1 MLLTSLFYVPWG
13 SGEEFEGTSILL
25 LGILFILR
33 HLSHLESPRSNS
45 PFKGPWRSLYSPLQD
60 LSPVARADA
69 GHDVFTHCGHGWALR
84 RKVHGDLPKS
94 VSTFEAS

>member
-69 GHDVFTHCGHGWALR
+69 GHDVFHTLWSRLGPPAEGPR
-84 RKVHGDLPKS
+84 G
-94 VSTFEAS
+94 STQISEHL

>member
-13 SGEEFEGTSILL
+13 SGKEFEGTSILL

-45 PFKGPWRSLYSPLQD
+45 PFKRCLEEPLLPIAGPFPSRQ
-60 LSPVARADA
+60 
-69 GHDVFTHCGHGWALR
+69 G
-84 RKVHGDLPKS
+84 
-94 VSTFEAS
+94 